1 MSALQIAII
10 SNHCEIVVGESLD
23 VKVVLKNAG
32 SAAIEVPS
40 PSEPIQFEFLLRSV
54 PQQMVVYELSR
65 LQALAARSDE
75 PIPASATR
83 TISLAAGNSA
93 SYEDNLSRFTVEPL
107 QPGNYLLSAA
117 YRTSSGQIES
127 PGVSLVI
134 SAPKLCA
141 LALAASLSG
150 LHQAMIHQASPGRAV
165 LLQRLGSAQNPEDG
179 MWYHRGDMSSAM
191 RPGSVAVATE
201 CEPSRA
207 VMWYA
212 WTEGESLGAGVAQNQ
227 TVFARV
233 VSPPLGLRTPVLQSV
248 GWQDAGESASFVALG
263 TDSHG
268 QVALA
273 TVSFLAKGPTS
284 TVRIVPLNTVRL
296 PIRWGVQRRD
306 QGGQAQFDVVFAE
319 EIAGAVR
326 VLRQTLIPDAAE
338 ATPQFLLV
346 SHSGPL
352 SALTL
357 DPIAT
362 VAGGVVDLLFGPT
375 GEKAEMTFLR
385 VPLTGGAPVVSWTF
399 SAYDHPS
406 SKRLPSAWTMASGH
420 TPDPTVLVK
429 LGDKLMFR
437 QRSGNPVSWSD
448 LAEHASLAEYL
459 RLETVGHQLW
469 AIWADPSAGIQ
480 FKIVR

>member
-117 YRTSSGQIES
+117 YRTSSGRIES

-191 RPGSVAVATE
+191 RPRQCGGGNRVRA
-201 CEPSRA
+201 EPS
-207 VMWYA
+207 
-212 WTEGESLGAGVAQNQ
+212 G
-227 TVFARV
+227 
-233 VSPPLGLRTPVLQSV
+233 
-248 GWQDAGESASFVALG
+248 
-263 TDSHG
+263 
-268 QVALA
+268 
-273 TVSFLAKGPTS
+273 
-284 TVRIVPLNTVRL
+284 
-296 PIRWGVQRRD
+296 
-306 QGGQAQFDVVFAE
+306 DVVCLDRR
-319 EIAGAVR
+319 R
-326 VLRQTLIPDAAE
+326 VLGRRRGPKPDSFRPRGFTAPWFENACF
-338 ATPQFLLV
+338 AIGGLARCRRIGIFCRARNGFAWAGCAGDCFV
-346 SHSGPL
+346 SC
-352 SALTL
+352 
-357 DPIAT
+357 
-362 VAGGVVDLLFGPT
+362 
-375 GEKAEMTFLR
+375 
-385 VPLTGGAPVVSWTF
+385 
-399 SAYDHPS
+399 
-406 SKRLPSAWTMASGH
+406 
-420 TPDPTVLVK
+420 
-429 LGDKLMFR
+429 
-437 QRSGNPVSWSD
+437 QRSD
-448 LAEHASLAEYL
+448 EHCQDRA
-459 RLETVGHQLW
+459 T
-469 AIWADPSAGIQ
+469 
-480 FKIVR
+480 